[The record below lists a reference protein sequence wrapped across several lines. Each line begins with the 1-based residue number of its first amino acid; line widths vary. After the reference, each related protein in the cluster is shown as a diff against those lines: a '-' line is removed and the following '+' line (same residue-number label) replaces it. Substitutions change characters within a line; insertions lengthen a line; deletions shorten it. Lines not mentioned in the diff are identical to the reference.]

1 LGIQDPKNQASLL
14 DILIQGIEMT
24 HFTNADEREIFDA
37 IQLLKSDE
45 REWSSELEAIRR
57 NLARLLERIMQVE
70 WHYLEPEI
78 GDLALNLI
86 RQTERCNDAR
96 GNETRNEEIILQS
109 EDYLTVTGQQRPIH
123 TCRCSG
129 K

>member
-1 LGIQDPKNQASLL
+1 
-14 DILIQGIEMT
+14 MT

-37 IQLLKSDE
+37 ILLLKDDE

-86 RQTERCNDAR
+86 REERESNAR
-96 GNETRNEEIILQS
+96 RTNTTGEEIILQS
-109 EDYLTVTGQQRPIH
+109 KNNLGNSGHEGSSNS
-123 TCRCSG
+123 CRCHS
-129 K
+129 

>member
-1 LGIQDPKNQASLL
+1 
-14 DILIQGIEMT
+14 MT
-24 HFTNADEREIFDA
+24 HFNNLDEREIFDA
-37 IQLLKSDE
+37 ILLLKDDE

-78 GDLALNLI
+78 GDLALNLLKEI
-86 RQTERCNDAR
+86 ERETNAR
-96 GNETRNEEIILQS
+96 RTNTTSEEIILQS
-109 EDYLTVTGQQRPIH
+109 ENYIGVARPKGSGHI
-123 TCRCSG
+123 CRCTG

>member
-1 LGIQDPKNQASLL
+1 LGVQDAKNQASLL
-14 DILIQGIEMT
+14 DILIQGVTMT

-86 RQTERCNDAR
+86 RETERGNDAR
-96 GNETRNEEIILQS
+96 GNETRNEEIIMQS
-109 EDYLTVTGQQRPIH
+109 KDYLRVTGQQRPIH
-123 TCRCSG
+123 TCKCAG

>member
-1 LGIQDPKNQASLL
+1 
-14 DILIQGIEMT
+14 MT
-24 HFTNADEREIFDA
+24 HFNNADEREIFEA
-37 IQLLKSDE
+37 INLLKDE
-45 REWSSELEAIRR
+45 NLVWSSDLEAIRR

-86 RQTERCNDAR
+86 RETERGNNAR
-96 GNETRNEEIILQS
+96 GNDTDTKESTLQS
-109 EDYLTVTGQQRPIH
+109 KVNLGIIREQGPSNSCQ
-123 TCRCSG
+123 CC

>member
-1 LGIQDPKNQASLL
+1 MEAG
-14 DILIQGIEMT
+14 EMT

-37 IQLLKSDE
+37 ILLLKDDE

-57 NLARLLERIMQVE
+57 NLARLMERIMQVE

-86 RQTERCNDAR
+86 RETEGGNDAR
-96 GNETRNEEIILQS
+96 RIDTTSQTSTLQS
-109 EDYLTVTGQQRPIH
+109 TNSVSFIGTKGSGNP
-123 TCRCSG
+123 CKCSG

>member
-1 LGIQDPKNQASLL
+1 MEAG
-14 DILIQGIEMT
+14 EMT

-37 IQLLKSDE
+37 ILLLKDDE

-57 NLARLLERIMQVE
+57 NLARLMERIMQVE

-86 RQTERCNDAR
+86 RETEGGNDAR
-96 GNETRNEEIILQS
+96 RTNTTGQEIILQS
-109 EDYLTVTGQQRPIH
+109 KNNLGNSGHEGSSH
-123 TCRCSG
+123 TCSCHS
-129 K
+129 

>member
-1 LGIQDPKNQASLL
+1 
-14 DILIQGIEMT
+14 MT
-24 HFTNADEREIFDA
+24 HFDNADEREIFDA
-37 IQLLKSDE
+37 ILLLKDDE

-57 NLARLLERIMQVE
+57 NLARLLERVMQVE

-86 RQTERCNDAR
+86 RETERENNARRNDTDTE
-96 GNETRNEEIILQS
+96 ETELQGKVN
-109 EDYLTVTGQQRPIH
+109 LGIVGQQGSSN
-123 TCRCSG
+123 TCQCC

>member
-1 LGIQDPKNQASLL
+1 
-14 DILIQGIEMT
+14 MT
-24 HFTNADEREIFDA
+24 HFNNLDEREIFDA
-37 IQLLKSDE
+37 ILLLKDE
-45 REWSSELEAIRR
+45 NLVWSSDLEAIRG
-57 NLARLLERIMQVE
+57 NLARLMERIMQVE

-86 RQTERCNDAR
+86 RETERGNNVR
-96 GNETRNEEIILQS
+96 GNETNGEEIILQS
-109 EDYLTVTGQQRPIH
+109 EDYLRVTGQQGPIH

>member
-1 LGIQDPKNQASLL
+1 MEAG
-14 DILIQGIEMT
+14 EMT

-37 IQLLKSDE
+37 ILLLKDDE

-57 NLARLLERIMQVE
+57 NLARLMERIMQVE

-86 RQTERCNDAR
+86 REVTEGGNDAR
-96 GNETRNEEIILQS
+96 RNGTTSEEIIMQS
-109 EDYLTVTGQQRPIH
+109 QNYIGVARPKGSGH
-123 TCRCSG
+123 TCRCNG

>member
-1 LGIQDPKNQASLL
+1 
-14 DILIQGIEMT
+14 MT

-37 IQLLKSDE
+37 ILLLKDE
-45 REWSSELEAIRR
+45 NLVWSSDLEAIRR
-57 NLARLLERIMQVE
+57 NLARLMERIMQVE

-86 RQTERCNDAR
+86 RETEREPNAR
-96 GNETRNEEIILQS
+96 RTNTTGEEIILQS
-109 EDYLTVTGQQRPIH
+109 KNDTGNSGHQGSSH
-123 TCRCSG
+123 SCSCH

>member
-1 LGIQDPKNQASLL
+1 
-14 DILIQGIEMT
+14 MT
-24 HFTNADEREIFDA
+24 HFTNADEREIFEA
-37 IQLLKSDE
+37 INLLKDE
-45 REWSSELEAIRR
+45 NLVWSSDLEAIRR

-86 RQTERCNDAR
+86 RETERENNARRNDT
-96 GNETRNEEIILQS
+96 NTEESTLQGKVN
-109 EDYLTVTGQQRPIH
+109 LGIVGQQGSGN
-123 TCRCSG
+123 TCQCC

>member
-1 LGIQDPKNQASLL
+1 
-14 DILIQGIEMT
+14 MT
-24 HFTNADEREIFDA
+24 HFTNADEKEIFDA
-37 IQLLKSDE
+37 ILLLKDE
-45 REWSSELEAIRR
+45 NLVWSSDLEAIRR
-57 NLARLLERIMQVE
+57 NLARLMERIMQVE

-86 RQTERCNDAR
+86 REEGGNNAR
-96 GNETRNEEIILQS
+96 RIDTTSQASTLQS
-109 EDYLTVTGQQRPIH
+109 QNYIGVARPKGSGH

>member
-1 LGIQDPKNQASLL
+1 MEAG
-14 DILIQGIEMT
+14 EMT

-37 IQLLKSDE
+37 ILLLKDE
-45 REWSSELEAIRR
+45 NLVWSSDLEAIRR

-86 RQTERCNDAR
+86 RETERGNDAR
-96 GNETRNEEIILQS
+96 GLETNTDQATMQSKESLGII
-109 EDYLTVTGQQRPIH
+109 GQQG
-123 TCRCSG
+123 SG
-129 K
+129 NSGQCCGKR

>member
-1 LGIQDPKNQASLL
+1 
-14 DILIQGIEMT
+14 MT
-24 HFTNADEREIFDA
+24 HFTNADEREIFEA
-37 IQLLKSDE
+37 INLLKDDNLV
-45 REWSSELEAIRR
+45 WSSDLEAIRR

-86 RQTERCNDAR
+86 RETERENNAR
-96 GNETRNEEIILQS
+96 RTNTTGEEIILQS
-109 EDYLTVTGQQRPIH
+109 ENYLRVTGQQRPIH